1 MSDDEWGSESNRA
14 DTSPDADGS
23 TEPAVDS
30 DQSHSES
37 DTGGREIARTPEDG
51 SGPGPNG
58 QWDPIQRALGGT
70 TDLYDVATWDA
81 RSRLDRFAVNLTGGL
96 RKARKWSLI
105 SVAAFLF
112 LAQAAVIALFVAE
125 QPILGAL
132 GAISVVPALALA
144 AYLWFGDPTRRE
156 PLEPMAVTFIL
167 SILFASFAAIVNTVM
182 SPVFGLIPIV
192 GLPLYFFL
200 VVAPIEETV
209 KWASIRIHAY
219 KDDRFDAVIDGVVYG
234 AIAGLGFAAIENFI
248 YIINIYST
256 AAPSGAAT
264 QLQGATQTAYVRAF
278 VGPGHVIY
286 SAFAGY
292 YLGLAKFNPDNRGP
306 IVVKGLIIA
315 VFIHALYNTLV
326 STLPLTTVTLA
337 IFLIVYVGF
346 WLGVLYR
353 KVSRYKRY
361 YRQAQES
368 EGAGQRPSDPG
379 DGW

>member
-1 MSDDEWGSESNRA
+1 MSDDEWG
-14 DTSPDADGS
+14 
-23 TEPAVDS
+23 TEPNRQEGFPDEVGPAESSDENEQSRSQDS
-30 DQSHSES
+30 
-37 DTGGREIARTPEDG
+37 GREIARSPEDG
-51 SGPGPNG
+51 SGPGPDG
-58 QWDPIQRALGGT
+58 QWDPIQQALGGT
-70 TDLYDVATWDA
+70 TDLYDVATWDV

-112 LAQAAVIALFVAE
+112 LAQSAAIFFFISE
-125 QPILGAL
+125 QPVLGAL
-132 GAISVVPALALA
+132 GAVSVVPALALA
-144 AYLWFGDPTRRE
+144 AYFWFEDPTRRE
-156 PLEPMAVTFIL
+156 PLEPMAITFLL
-167 SILFASFAAIVNTVM
+167 SILFASFAAVVNTIM
-182 SPVFGLIPIV
+182 SPVFGIIPVV

-209 KWASIRIHAY
+209 KWTSIRIHAY

-264 QLQGATQTAYVRAF
+264 QLQSATQTAYVRAF

-306 IVVKGLIIA
+306 IVVKGLVIA

-337 IFLIVYVGF
+337 IFLLVYVGF
-346 WLGVLYR
+346 WLGILYR

-361 YRQAQES
+361 YRQSQES
-368 EGAGQRPSDPG
+368 ESTDQRATDAG

>member
-1 MSDDEWGSESNRA
+1 MPDDEWGPES
-14 DTSPDADGS
+14 DQEETSLDADGPS
-23 TEPAVDS
+23 ESAVDG
-30 DQSHSES
+30 DQSHSEPES
-37 DTGGREIARTPEDG
+37 GGEIARTPEDG

-58 QWDPIQRALGGT
+58 QWDPIQQVLGGT
-70 TDLYDVATWDA
+70 TDLYDVATWED

-112 LAQAAVIALFVAE
+112 LAQSAVIALFVAE

-144 AYLWFGDPTRRE
+144 AYFWFEDPTRRE
-156 PLEPMAVTFIL
+156 PLEPMAITFLL

-182 SPVFGLIPIV
+182 SPVFGIIPIV

-248 YIINIYST
+248 YIINIYSA
-256 AAPSGAAT
+256 AAPAGAAA
-264 QLQGATQTAYVRAF
+264 QLEGASQTAYVRAF

-292 YLGLAKFNPDNRGP
+292 YLGLAKFNPANRGP
-306 IVVKGLIIA
+306 IVVKGLVIA

-337 IFLIVYVGF
+337 VFLLVYVGF

-353 KVSRYKRY
+353 KVARYKQY

-368 EGAGQRPSDPG
+368 EGTDQGAADAGE
-379 DGW
+379 GW